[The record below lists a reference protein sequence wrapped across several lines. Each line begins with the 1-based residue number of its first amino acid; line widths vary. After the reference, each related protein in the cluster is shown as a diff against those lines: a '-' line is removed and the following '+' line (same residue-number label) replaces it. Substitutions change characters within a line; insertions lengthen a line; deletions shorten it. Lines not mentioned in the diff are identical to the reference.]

1 MRVSPQVVRRSLPY
15 LAPHVADRASI
26 GQRPLDGHSG
36 NDQEQSRDESRRPC
50 VSYRRRQ
57 PVTGI
62 LLPKLSIQTGHQRR
76 IEGDFRQQ
84 YRSRVHDIQNGNQAA
99 QCTNAG
105 DHNHPQIIRTASR
118 GYEWVMRRFCICAS
132 TATRDSVRDRRLWRF
147 SIS

>member
-1 MRVSPQVVRRSLPY
+1 MRVSLQVVRRSLPY
-15 LAPHVADRASI
+15 LAPHIADRASI

-105 DHNHPQIIRTASR
+105 DHNHPQISDVELEVEVGVESLGRVPATGGSAAS
-118 GYEWVMRRFCICAS
+118 AS
-132 TATRDSVRDRRLWRF
+132 AAAKQRILR
-147 SIS
+147 